1 MGICGIDWILRRVYG
16 VSPFS
21 HEPGCILRLAWGR
34 SSEEWQLSDGTCVRP
49 GDPLVHLHLWNE
61 RLKDLPQDRASL
73 GWGRDLMRMLASS
86 LSMLAA
92 HLGEVQGGQSVVA
105 LRAEF
110 GFLTDLQ
117 AARLIAVPLGFDVV
131 LKELP
136 GLRMWRRA
144 FWDNFYSLLLLW
156 VFDPASL
163 QGKRLASLSRVVIW
177 MSRERL
183 TERYSRRPAE
193 AEAAWHTERSA
204 VS

>member
-1 MGICGIDWILRRVYG
+1 
-16 VSPFS
+16 
-21 HEPGCILRLAWGR
+21 
-34 SSEEWQLSDGTCVRP
+34 
-49 GDPLVHLHLWNE
+49 
-61 RLKDLPQDRASL
+61 
-73 GWGRDLMRMLASS
+73 
-86 LSMLAA
+86 MLAA

-163 QGKRLASLSRVVIW
+163 QGKRLASLNRVVIW